1 MGSSRRILKMAI
13 PAVVLMMVFSTACKK
28 NEASRIDGNWTVRLV
43 FPGNTPADLYLT
55 FEGSETGG
63 TVKNQKGTVLGGFRL
78 AYPVLSFDVQVYYNE
93 NSGNL
98 VYLFNGSL
106 ADESN
111 MSGTVVGYFSNY
123 PLATLNG
130 TWTGTR

>member
-1 MGSSRRILKMAI
+1 MGSGRRMIKMAI
-13 PAVVLMMVFSTACKK
+13 AVVLLMMVFSTACKK
-28 NEASRIDGNWTVRLV
+28 NETSRIAGNWTLRLV
-43 FPGNTPADLYLT
+43 FPGNAPADLYLT

-63 TVKNQKGTVLGGFRL
+63 TVKNQKGTVLGGYRL
-78 AYPVLSFDVQVYYNE
+78 AYPVLSLDVQVYYNE

-106 ADESN
+106 TDETH

-130 TWTGTR
+130 TWTGIR

>member
-1 MGSSRRILKMAI
+1 MGSGRRMIRIAI
-13 PAVVLMMVFSTACKK
+13 AAVSLMMVFSSGCKK
-28 NEASRIDGNWTVRLV
+28 NETSRIEGNWTMRLV
-43 FPGNTPADLYLT
+43 FPGNPPADLFVT
-55 FEGSETGG
+55 FAGSETGG
-63 TVKNQKGTVLGGFRL
+63 TVKNPKGTVLGSYHL
-78 AYPVLSFDVQVYYNE
+78 AYPALSFDVQVYYNE

-98 VYLFNGSL
+98 VYLFTGSL
-106 ADESN
+106 SDETH